1 MTHFKLAFVGVL
13 MALMS
18 VFALTWHN
26 KQVAKAEQAVHAH
39 YAVVLAGINQ
49 KTAVAQAAFRAQEA
63 SWQTKFD
70 EEARDGQRRVEDA
83 RRDTERARAERDRL
97 RADLNGYR
105 AAARAAAHSDAPGA
119 SEAAATAV
127 DVLAD
132 LFVEADEVA
141 GELAAALDLAHAAGV
156 TCERVAG
163 ALGGGNSGTSASF
176 SEGATRRALQA
187 DALNNGRESK

>member
-1 MTHFKLAFVGVL
+1 MTDQFKVIFAAVLLTFASVLAL
-13 MALMS
+13 A
-18 VFALTWHN
+18 WHN

-39 YAVVLAGINQ
+39 YATVLAEINQ
-49 KTAVAQAAFRAQEA
+49 KTAAAQAAFRTQEA

-70 EEARDGQRRVEDA
+70 EEARDGQKRVEAA

-97 RADLNGYR
+97 RTDLNGYR

-119 SEAAATAV
+119 GEAAATAV

-132 LFVEADEVA
+132 LFVGADEVA
-141 GELAAALDLAHAAGV
+141 GELATALDLAYAAGA

-163 ALGGGNSGTSASF
+163 ALDGGNFGGNSGQTTGSP
-176 SEGATRRALQA
+176 
-187 DALNNGRESK
+187 

>member
-1 MTHFKLAFVGVL
+1 MTHFKLAFAGVL

-18 VFALTWHN
+18 VFALAWHN

-39 YAVVLAGINQ
+39 YATVLAGISQ
-49 KTAVAQAAFRAQEA
+49 KTADAQAAFRTQEA

-119 SEAAATAV
+119 GEAAATAI

-132 LFVEADEVA
+132 LFVGADEVA
-141 GELAAALDLAHAAGV
+141 GELATALDLAYAAGI
-156 TCERVAG
+156 TCERAAG
-163 ALGGGNSGTSASF
+163 ALSGGNFGGNSGTSASF
-176 SEGATRRALQA
+176 SG
-187 DALNNGRESK
+187 GM